1 MATSGGSERGRVRAS
16 SWRWAGLGAVLLAA
30 TVGVAGCGGS
40 GPQPAASDAG
50 GTASVAGGGSATAPQ
65 TTTAGTAERTATGT
79 VGQAADRAVVRTA
92 SLQVRVGGD
101 GDVLAASRRAASIAQ
116 GAGGYVTGENTSS
129 DPEQPAKTVS
139 ELVLRV
145 PNARLGGVLDQLGAL
160 GTLLQQRQD
169 ATDVT
174 GQVVDLNA
182 RLVSQRA
189 SVERVRALLARA
201 TTIGD
206 VVQIEG
212 ELARREADLESLE
225 AQAKQ
230 LADQT
235 ALATVTVTLVGPNIP
250 APVQPKPAGF
260 LAGLASGWHAFT
272 AAGTWLLTA
281 VGAALPFL
289 LLAGVAAAVTVAVR
303 RRHPA
308 QTPTPPA

>member
-1 MATSGGSERGRVRAS
+1 MGVTARGTK
-16 SWRWAGLGAVLLAA
+16 LGLLAVA
-30 TVGVAGCGGS
+30 VALALAGCGGS
-40 GPQPAASDAG
+40 AG
-50 GTASVAGGGSATAPQ
+50 NGSTSSGAGAASVAGVDSRTVGTPQ
-65 TTTAGTAERTATGT
+65 AGPEAGTA
-79 VGQAADRAVVRTA
+79 GQASAAPAVPAAADRAVVRTA

-101 GDVLAASRRAASIAQ
+101 GDVLAASRRAAAIAQ
-116 GAGGYVTGENTSS
+116 GAGGYVSGENTSS

-145 PNARLGGVLDQLGAL
+145 PNARLGSVLDQLGAL

-182 RLVSQRA
+182 RLASQRA

-235 ALATVTVTLVGPNIP
+235 ALATVTVTLVGPDTP
-250 APVQPKPAGF
+250 APVEPKPAGF
-260 LAGLASGWHAFT
+260 LAGLAAGWHAFT

-289 LLAGVAAAVTVAVR
+289 LLAGVAAVVTVAVR

>member
-1 MATSGGSERGRVRAS
+1 MGVTARGTK
-16 SWRWAGLGAVLLAA
+16 LGLLAVA
-30 TVGVAGCGGS
+30 VALALAGCGGS
-40 GPQPAASDAG
+40 AG
-50 GTASVAGGGSATAPQ
+50 NGSTSSGAGAASVAGVDSR
-65 TTTAGTAERTATGT
+65 TAGTPQAGPADGTA
-79 VGQAADRAVVRTA
+79 GQASAAPAAPAAADRAVVRTA

-101 GDVLAASRRAASIAQ
+101 GDVLAASRRAAAIAQ
-116 GAGGYVTGENTSS
+116 GAGGYVSGENTSS

-145 PNARLGGVLDQLGAL
+145 PNARLGSVLDQLGAL

-182 RLVSQRA
+182 RLASQRA

-235 ALATVTVTLVGPNIP
+235 ALATVTVTLVGPDTP
-250 APVQPKPAGF
+250 APVEPKPAGF
-260 LAGLASGWHAFT
+260 LAGLAAGWHAFT

-289 LLAGVAAAVTVAVR
+289 LLAGVAAVVTVAVR

>member
-1 MATSGGSERGRVRAS
+1 MGIGTRRM
-16 SWRWAGLGAVLLAA
+16 GLGVLVLAVAV
-30 TVGVAGCGGS
+30 TVAGCGGTARDVTGSS
-40 GPQPAASDAG
+40 GGPASITGVD
-50 GTASVAGGGSATAPQ
+50 TATAPRD
-65 TTTAGTAERTATGT
+65 AASGTAEKAATGPAS
-79 VGQAADRAVVRTA
+79 QAADRSVVRTA
-92 SLQVRVGGD
+92 SLQVRTD
-101 GDVLAASRRAASIAQ
+101 GEVLVASRQAASIAQ
-116 GAGGYVTGENTSS
+116 AAGGFVSGENTAS
-129 DPEQPAKTVS
+129 DPAHPTKTVS

-145 PNARLGGVLDQLGAL
+145 PNARLGSVLDQLGAL
-160 GTLLQQRQD
+160 GALLQQRQD

-182 RLVSQRA
+182 RLASQRA

-225 AQAKQ
+225 AQVKQ

-235 ALATVTVTLVGPNIP
+235 SLATVTVTLVGPDTP
-250 APVQPKPAGF
+250 APVEPRPAGF
-260 LAGLASGWHAFT
+260 LAGLAAGWHAFT

-289 LLAGVAAAVTVAVR
+289 LLAGLGALVVVAVR
-303 RRHPA
+303 RRRPTQA
-308 QTPTPPA
+308 PTPPA

>member
-1 MATSGGSERGRVRAS
+1 M
-16 SWRWAGLGAVLLAA
+16 GLGVLVVAVAV
-30 TVGVAGCGGS
+30 TVAGCGGTARDVTGS
-40 GPQPAASDAG
+40 GGP
-50 GTASVAGGGSATAPQ
+50 ASVAGVDAG
-65 TTTAGTAERTATGT
+65 TAGTGTAGIPAGT
-79 VGQAADRAVVRTA
+79 PEQASPASAAPAAADRAVVRTA
-92 SLQVRVGGD
+92 SLQVRTD
-101 GDVLAASRRAASIAQ
+101 GDVLAASRRAASVAQ
-116 GAGGYVTGENTSS
+116 AAGGFVAGENTSS
-129 DPEQPAKTVS
+129 DPAHPTKTVS

-182 RLVSQRA
+182 RLASQRA

-201 TTIGD
+201 TTIGE

-225 AQAKQ
+225 AQVKQ

-235 ALATVTVTLVGPNIP
+235 ALATVTVTLVGPDTP
-250 APVQPKPAGF
+250 APVEPRPTGF
-260 LAGLASGWHAFT
+260 LAGLAAGWHAFT
-272 AAGTWLLTA
+272 AGGTWLLTA

-289 LLAGVAAAVTVAVR
+289 LLAGLGALVAVAVR
-303 RRHPA
+303 RHHPTQA
-308 QTPTPPA
+308 APTPPA

>member
-1 MATSGGSERGRVRAS
+1 MGVTARGTK
-16 SWRWAGLGAVLLAA
+16 LGLLAVA
-30 TVGVAGCGGS
+30 VALALAGCGGS
-40 GPQPAASDAG
+40 AG
-50 GTASVAGGGSATAPQ
+50 NGSTSSGAGAASVAGVDSRTVGTPQ
-65 TTTAGTAERTATGT
+65 AGPEAGTA
-79 VGQAADRAVVRTA
+79 GQASAAPAAPAAADRAVVRTA

-101 GDVLAASRRAASIAQ
+101 GDVLAASRRAAAIAQ
-116 GAGGYVTGENTSS
+116 GAGGYVSGENTSS

-145 PNARLGGVLDQLGAL
+145 PNARLGSVLDQLGAL

-182 RLVSQRA
+182 RLASQRA

-235 ALATVTVTLVGPNIP
+235 ALATVTVTLVGPDTP
-250 APVQPKPAGF
+250 APVEPKPAGF
-260 LAGLASGWHAFT
+260 LAGLAAGWHAFT

-289 LLAGVAAAVTVAVR
+289 LLAGVAAVVTVAVR